1 MSLERFK
8 FMAGVAMVDG
18 KLDPAETPVLLKAA
32 AELGVPAD
40 QAKAVLRALENG
52 QSASMKVPKEPGE
65 RAKLFRQLVDLV
77 AADGE
82 IDKNELAFFQKIA
95 PKFHL
100 EELEVEDLLHAASRA
115 AREKGRRRASERL
128 KAEAAAGESAVRLET
143 PVKPQVE
150 LEPEEE

>member
-8 FMAGVAMVDG
+8 FMAGVALVDG

-32 AELGVPAD
+32 AELGLPAD
-40 QAKAVLRALENG
+40 QAKAVLRDLSEG
-52 QSASMKVPKEPGE
+52 RTASMKVPKEPGE

-82 IDKNELAFFQKIA
+82 IDQNELAFFQKIA

-100 EELEVEDLLHAASRA
+100 NELEVEDLLHAASRA
-115 AREKGRRRASERL
+115 QRDKTRRRGASDRVRFEASE
-128 KAEAAAGESAVRLET
+128 
-143 PVKPQVE
+143 KPEVD
-150 LEPEEE
+150 LEPE

>member
-32 AELGVPAD
+32 AELGLPAD
-40 QAKAVLRALENG
+40 QAKAVLRDLSEG
-52 QSASMKVPKEPGE
+52 KTASMKVPKEPGE

-100 EELEVEDLLHAASRA
+100 NELEVEDLLHAASRA
-115 AREKGRRRASERL
+115 QRDKTRRRGASDRVRF
-128 KAEAAAGESAVRLET
+128 EASQ
-143 PVKPQVE
+143 KPEVD
-150 LEPEEE
+150 LEPE